1 MMKLHLMNKMGR
13 VYLTWTRKLQ
23 RELVPYKITLKQQ
36 FVLRQLKR
44 EPFLFPSQIAEML
57 YCDRPTA
64 SVIIKNLQKN
74 GWIKKERDSQNAK
87 QFRVSITEEG
97 LNKLEKL
104 KGISGPEDLDRFDPL
119 KCLTSDEREQLD
131 QLMMKVLE
139 HMEK

>member
-97 LNKLEKL
+97 LNKLETL

>member
-1 MMKLHLMNKMGR
+1 MKLHLMNKMGR

-23 RELVPYKITLKQQ
+23 RELLPYKITLKQQ
-36 FVLRQLKR
+36 FVLRQLERKAFLY
-44 EPFLFPSQIAEML
+44 PFQIAEML

-74 GWIKKERDSQNAK
+74 GWIIKEKDPQNAK

-97 LNKLEKL
+97 LNKLEAL
-104 KGISGPEDLDRFDPL
+104 KGISGPDDLDRFDPL
-119 KCLTSDEREQLD
+119 KCLNSEEKEQLD